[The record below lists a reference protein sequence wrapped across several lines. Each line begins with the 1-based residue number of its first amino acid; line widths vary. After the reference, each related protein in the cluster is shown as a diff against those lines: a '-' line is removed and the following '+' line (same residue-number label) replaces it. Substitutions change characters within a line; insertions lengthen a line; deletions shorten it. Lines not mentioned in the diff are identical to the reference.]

1 MTLINNLIKPY
12 PPEKETPAGAKPAR
26 PQPVAGALSWVWVM
40 PLFALIGTQRV
51 RHPEFGKYGSGTT
64 HGCQS
69 VSKPI
74 DTIHHYFFMRAPPI
88 TTMR

>member
-51 RHPEFGKYGSGTT
+51 RHP
-64 HGCQS
+64 
-69 VSKPI
+69 
-74 DTIHHYFFMRAPPI
+74 
-88 TTMR
+88 